1 MYDCFSGFIKFW
13 SNERSTEN
21 TMSHLYFNEE
31 SDCFKE
37 NTCDYEVFRSNILHD
52 RKKLNIL
59 TLHLPIY

>member
-1 MYDCFSGFIKFW
+1 
-13 SNERSTEN
+13 
-21 TMSHLYFNEE
+21 MSHLYFNEE